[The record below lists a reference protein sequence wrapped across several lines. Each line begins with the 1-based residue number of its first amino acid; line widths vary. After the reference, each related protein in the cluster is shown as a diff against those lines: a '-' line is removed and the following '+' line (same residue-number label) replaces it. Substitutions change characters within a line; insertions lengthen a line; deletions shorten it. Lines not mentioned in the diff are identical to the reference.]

1 MFQVDPRTQSSIW
14 GVIITIVGA
23 GWAAYAILSGGSQVF
38 LAAMLVLSI
47 LLVGGTAALV
57 RKRTPG
63 EPVRR

>member
-23 GWAAYAILSGGSQVF
+23 GWAAYGILGGGQIF
-38 LAAMLVLSI
+38 LAVMLVLSI
-47 LLVGGTAALV
+47 VLVGGTFVLV

-63 EPVRR
+63 EPASQ

>member
-1 MFQVDPRTQSSIW
+1 MFQVDPRMHSSIW
-14 GVIITIVGA
+14 GVIIAIVLA
-23 GWAAYAILSGGSQVF
+23 GWAAYGILGGGQIF
-38 LAAMLVLSI
+38 LAVMAVLSI